1 MQATKIAT
9 LRILGMTLA
18 ISLVI
23 ASGSVSAADADT
35 KMRLRMG
42 GTQNLVAPLYK
53 SSIVELD
60 TRAARVSVG
69 SPDIADILILRSTQL
84 YVLGKDIGTTNVLL
98 WDKQDVLIGTLNVE
112 VTHDL
117 ESLKGKLYDILPDEQ
132 ISVYSSQR
140 NIVLSGTVSS
150 VTAMKAALQ
159 LADGYLQQ
167 MSTAVDSQEFEAQ
180 ESRSDREDKAVGE
193 VVNLLKVGGGQTV
206 MLEVKIAEISR
217 DEFRGWDTA
226 FAAEW
231 TGSSRWNPLG
241 ATKDFVPGI
250 LGGPLNSDTTLLGTF
265 TSSSFKFDL
274 ALSAAKEKGLA
285 RVLAEP
291 TLTTLTGSE
300 ASFLSGGS
308 FPVPVPQGLQTVTI
322 EYKAFGIQLTFL
334 PVVLGSGHINLKL
347 DVDVS
352 EITGE
357 SQFGPT
363 LSNRTASSTVELKDG
378 QTMGIAGLISEKLRE
393 SSRKFPGLGDIP
405 VLGQLFTSQQ
415 FQKGESELVII
426 VTPRLAKPIAPQD
439 IRLPTDSYIE
449 PSEWG
454 FYLLGRMEGR
464 DSKAS
469 KAPPPP
475 ADGNGGVDGDYGQQI
490 D

>member
-1 MQATKIAT
+1 MQAIKIAT
-9 LRILGMTLA
+9 SRILGMTLA
-18 ISLVI
+18 ICLVI
-23 ASGSVSAADADT
+23 ASGNALAADVST
-35 KMRLRMG
+35 RVRLSKG
-42 GTQNLVAPLYK
+42 GTQDLVAPLYK

-60 TRAARVSVG
+60 RPAARISVG

-117 ESLKGKLYDILPDEQ
+117 ESLKGKLHDILPDEFV
-132 ISVYSSQR
+132 SVYSSQR
-140 NIVLSGTVSS
+140 NIVLTGTVSS
-150 VTAMKAALQ
+150 VTAMNAAIQ

-167 MSTAVDSQEFEAQ
+167 MATAVNSQEFEADD
-180 ESRSDREDKAVGE
+180 SRSSREDKAVGE
-193 VVNLLKVGGGQTV
+193 IVNLMKVGGGQTV
-206 MLEVKIAEISR
+206 MLEVKIAEVSR

-226 FAAEW
+226 FAAAW

-241 ATKDFVPGI
+241 AAKDFVPGI
-250 LGGPLNSDTTLLGTF
+250 LGGPMGSDTTLLGTF

-300 ASFLSGGS
+300 ANFLSGGS

-334 PVVLGSGHINLKL
+334 PIVLGSGHINLKL

-363 LSNRTASSTVELKDG
+363 LSNRTVSSTVELKDG
-378 QTMGIAGLISEKLRE
+378 QTMGIAGLISENMRE
-393 SSRKFPGLGDIP
+393 SIRKFPGLGDIP
-405 VLGQLFTSQQ
+405 VLGQLFTSSQ

-449 PSEWG
+449 PNDWE

-464 DSKAS
+464 GSKAS
-469 KAPPPP
+469 QAPPM

>member
-1 MQATKIAT
+1 MHAIKIAT

-18 ISLVI
+18 IGLLT
-23 ASGSVSAADADT
+23 ASGSALAADAGT
-35 KMRLRMG
+35 KMRLKMG
-42 GTQNLVAPLYK
+42 GTQNLVTPLYK
-53 SSIVELD
+53 STVVELD

-150 VTAMKAALQ
+150 VTAMDAAIR

-167 MSTAVDSQEFEAQ
+167 MATAVESQEFEAQ
-180 ESRSDREDKAVGE
+180 ESRSSREDKAVGE
-193 VVNLLKVGGGQTV
+193 IVNLMKVGGGQTV

-217 DEFRGWDTA
+217 DEFRGWDAA
-226 FAAEW
+226 FDAAW

-241 ATKDFVPGI
+241 ATKAFVNPL
-250 LGGPLNSDTTLLGTF
+250 LGGPVPSDTTLLGAF
-265 TSSSFKFDL
+265 TSNSFRFDL
-274 ALSAAKEKGLA
+274 ALSAARENGLA

-322 EYKAFGIQLTFL
+322 EYKNFGIQLTFL

-357 SQFGPT
+357 SQFGPI

-378 QTMGIAGLISEKLRE
+378 QTMGIAGLISEELRE
-393 SSRKFPGLGDIP
+393 TSRKFPGLGDIP
-405 VLGQLFTSQQ
+405 VLGQLFTSSQ
-415 FQKGESELVII
+415 FQKGESELVVI

-439 IRLPTDSYIE
+439 IRLPTDAYVE
-449 PSEWG
+449 PSELG
-454 FYLLGRMEGR
+454 YYILGRTEGR
-464 DSKAS
+464 GSQAS
-469 KAPPPP
+469 RVPPP

>member
-1 MQATKIAT
+1 MQAKKIAT
-9 LRILGMTLA
+9 LRILGMIFA
-18 ISLVI
+18 MSLVI
-23 ASGSVSAADADT
+23 ASGSTMAADAET
-35 KMRLRMG
+35 KMRLKMG
-42 GTQNLVAPLYK
+42 GTQNLITPLYK
-53 SSIVELD
+53 STVVELD

-98 WDKQDVLIGTLNVE
+98 WDRQDVLIGTLNIE

-117 ESLKGKLYDILPDEQ
+117 ESLKGKLHDILPDES

-150 VTAMKAALQ
+150 VTAMDAAIQ

-167 MSTAVDSQEFEAQ
+167 MSTAIESQEFEAQ
-180 ESRSDREDKAVGE
+180 ESRSSREDKAVGE

-217 DEFRGWDTA
+217 DEFRGWDAA
-226 FAAEW
+226 FDAAW

-241 ATKDFVPGI
+241 ATKAFVDPL
-250 LGGPLNSDTTLLGTF
+250 LGGPLPADTTLLGTF
-265 TSSSFKFDL
+265 TSSSFSLDL
-274 ALSAAKEKGLA
+274 ALSAARENGLA

-322 EYKAFGIQLTFL
+322 EYKNFGIQLTFL

-357 SQFGPT
+357 SQFGPI

-378 QTMGIAGLISEKLRE
+378 QTMGIAGLISEQLRE
-393 SSRKFPGLGDIP
+393 STRKFPGLGDIP
-405 VLGQLFTSQQ
+405 VLGQLFTSSQ
-415 FQKGESELVII
+415 FQKGESELVVI

-439 IRLPTDSYIE
+439 VRLPTDAYVE

-454 FYLLGRMEGR
+454 WYVLGRMEGR
-464 DSKAS
+464 GSKSS
-469 KAPPPP
+469 KVPPP

>member
-1 MQATKIAT
+1 MQAIKIAT
-9 LRILGMTLA
+9 SRILGMTLA
-18 ISLVI
+18 IGLVI
-23 ASGSVSAADADT
+23 STGNALAADVT
-35 KMRLRMG
+35 TRVRLSMG
-42 GTQNLVAPLYK
+42 GTQDLVAPLYK

-60 TRAARVSVG
+60 RKASRISVG

-117 ESLKGKLYDILPDEQ
+117 ESLKGKLHDILPDELV
-132 ISVYSSQR
+132 SVYSSQR
-140 NIVLSGTVSS
+140 NIVLTGTVSS
-150 VTAMKAALQ
+150 VTAMNAAIQ
-159 LADGYLQQ
+159 VADGYLQQ
-167 MSTAVDSQEFEAQ
+167 MSTAVDSQEFDADD
-180 ESRSDREDKAVGE
+180 SRSSREDKAVGE
-193 VVNLLKVGGGQTV
+193 IVNLLKVGGGQTV
-206 MLEVKIAEISR
+206 MLEVKIAEVSR

-226 FAAEW
+226 FAAAW
-231 TGSSRWNPLG
+231 TGSSRFNPLG
-241 ATKDFVPGI
+241 AAKDFVPGI
-250 LGGPLNSDTTLLGTF
+250 LGGPMNSDTTLLGTF

-300 ASFLSGGS
+300 ANFLSGGS

-322 EYKAFGIQLTFL
+322 EYKSFGIQLTFL
-334 PVVLGSGHINLKL
+334 PIVLGSGHINLKL

-378 QTMGIAGLISEKLRE
+378 QTMGIAGLISENMRE
-393 SSRKFPGLGDIP
+393 SIRKFPGLGDIP

-426 VTPRLAKPIAPQD
+426 VTPRLAKPIAPKD

-449 PSEWG
+449 ANDWE
-454 FYLLGRMEGR
+454 FYLLGRMEGGG
-464 DSKAS
+464 SKAS
-469 KAPPPP
+469 QAPPA

-490 D
+490 N

>member
-1 MQATKIAT
+1 MQAIKIAT
-9 LRILGMTLA
+9 SRILGMTLA
-18 ISLVI
+18 IGLVI
-23 ASGSVSAADADT
+23 STGNALAADVT
-35 KMRLRMG
+35 TRVRLSMG
-42 GTQNLVAPLYK
+42 GTQDLVAPLYK

-60 TRAARVSVG
+60 RKASRISVG

-117 ESLKGKLYDILPDEQ
+117 ESLKGKLHDILPDELV
-132 ISVYSSQR
+132 SVYSSQR
-140 NIVLSGTVSS
+140 NIVLTGTVSS
-150 VTAMKAALQ
+150 VTAMNAAIQ
-159 LADGYLQQ
+159 VADGYLQQ
-167 MSTAVDSQEFEAQ
+167 MSTAVDSQEFDADD
-180 ESRSDREDKAVGE
+180 SRSSREDKAVGE
-193 VVNLLKVGGGQTV
+193 IVNLLKVGGGQTV
-206 MLEVKIAEISR
+206 MLEVKIAEVSR

-226 FAAEW
+226 FAAAW
-231 TGSSRWNPLG
+231 TGSSRFNPLG
-241 ATKDFVPGI
+241 AAKDFVPGI
-250 LGGPLNSDTTLLGTF
+250 LGGPMNSDTTLLGTF

-300 ASFLSGGS
+300 ANFLSGGS

-322 EYKAFGIQLTFL
+322 EYKSFGIQLTFL
-334 PVVLGSGHINLKL
+334 PIVLGSGHINLKL

-363 LSNRTASSTVELKDG
+363 LSNRTASSAVELKDG
-378 QTMGIAGLISEKLRE
+378 QTMGIAGLISENMRE
-393 SSRKFPGLGDIP
+393 SIRKFPGLGDIP

-426 VTPRLAKPIAPQD
+426 VTPRLAKPIAPKD

-449 PSEWG
+449 ANDWE
-454 FYLLGRMEGR
+454 FYLLGRMEGGG
-464 DSKAS
+464 SKAS
-469 KAPPPP
+469 QAPPA

-490 D
+490 N

>member
-1 MQATKIAT
+1 MQAKKIAT

-23 ASGSVSAADADT
+23 ANGSALAADAASRV
-35 KMRLRMG
+35 RLSMG
-42 GTQNLVAPLYK
+42 GTQDLVVPLYK
-53 SSIVELD
+53 SSIVALD
-60 TRAARVSVG
+60 SQAARVSVG

-117 ESLKGKLYDILPDEQ
+117 ESLKGKLHDILPDEPV
-132 ISVYSSQR
+132 SVYSSQR

-150 VTAMKAALQ
+150 VTAMSAAIQ

-167 MSTAVDSQEFEAQ
+167 MGTAVDSQEFEAD
-180 ESRSDREDKAVGE
+180 ESRSSREDKAVGE
-193 VVNLLKVGGGQTV
+193 VVNLMKVGGGQTV

-217 DEFRGWDTA
+217 DEFRGWDSA
-226 FAAEW
+226 FDAAW
-231 TGSSRWNPLG
+231 SGSSRWNPLG
-241 ATKDFVPGI
+241 ATKDFVPAL
-250 LGGPLNSDTTLLGTF
+250 LGGPVAADTTLLGAF
-265 TSSSFKFDL
+265 TSNSFRFDL
-274 ALSAAKEKGLA
+274 ALSAAREKGLA
-285 RVLAEP
+285 RILAEP

-322 EYKAFGIQLTFL
+322 EYKNFGIQLTFL

-357 SQFGPT
+357 SQFGPI

-378 QTMGIAGLISEKLRE
+378 QTMGIAGLISEQLRE
-393 SSRKFPGLGDIP
+393 TSRKFPGLGDIP

-439 IRLPTDSYIE
+439 VRLPTDSYIE
-449 PSEWG
+449 PNDWG

-464 DSKAS
+464 GSKAS
-469 KAPPPP
+469 KAPPP